1 MCTLYTVLK
10 AEVAIVTICYEGPVL
25 KPRAERFRHG
35 VLKAPDKQRV
45 D

>member
-1 MCTLYTVLK
+1 MYTALK

-25 KPRAERFRHG
+25 RSRAERFCHG
-35 VLKAPDKQRV
+35 VLKVPDEQRV